1 MSLLFFIIRISLL
14 GGLFFYV
21 GKRLLVDTEIPAPW
35 RKRLLLLFALCCLS
49 VPFTILSRYFSA
61 TVGQTLGWVSFFWMA
76 IAGLMM
82 LGLLVV
88 DILVLLFTGSHL
100 LHKRIRAK
108 SPPPPATNSD
118 LAHANTQALSRRRFL
133 RRITSGGVALSAST
147 LSARGAVKTLQTPPV
162 ITQPIAL
169 RRLPTSMDGFSI
181 LQISDLH
188 IGNTIGEAYV
198 SAVVDAVN
206 AAKPDLIVMTGD
218 MVDGSVEGLRSHAAP
233 LARLQ
238 AVHGVYFTT
247 GNHEYYSGVE
257 PWLVHLRE
265 LGIRVLRNERV
276 RIGDEQ
282 HSFDLAGIDDY
293 GAGRWAGHGPDI
305 ASALA
310 GRDDSRE
317 LVLLAHQPRQVHE
330 AKKYG
335 VGLQLSGHTHGG
347 QIWPWHYLV
356 KAQQGGLLA
365 GLSVHE
371 ETQLYISSGTG
382 YWGPPVRIL
391 SRSEITRI
399 VLRATPDS
407 TAPAHVPG

>member
-1 MSLLFFIIRISLL
+1 MLFFIIRISFL

-61 TVGQTLGWVSFFWMA
+61 TVGQTLGWLSFFWMA

-88 DILVLLFTGSHL
+88 DLLLLVFTGTRL
-100 LHKRIRAK
+100 LHQKIRPAT
-108 SPPPPATNSD
+108 PLATNSE
-118 LAHANTQALSRRRFL
+118 LAHSSTQALSRRRFL
-133 RRITSGGVALSAST
+133 RRVTGGGVALSATT
-147 LSARGAVKTLQTPPV
+147 LSARGTMKTLQTPPV

-169 RRLPTSMDGFSI
+169 RRLDASMDGFSI

-206 AAKPDLIVMTGD
+206 AAKPDLIVITGD
-218 MVDGSVEGLRSHAAP
+218 MVDGSVEGLREHAAP
-233 LARLQ
+233 LARLE
-238 AVHGVYFTT
+238 AVHGVYFAT

-293 GAGRWAGHGPDI
+293 SAGRWPGHGPDI
-305 ASALA
+305 AAALA

-317 LVLLAHQPRQVHE
+317 LILLAHQPRQVHE

-347 QIWPWHYLV
+347 QIWPWHYLA

-365 GLSVHE
+365 GLSIHD

-399 VLRATPDS
+399 VLRATSDS
-407 TAPAHVPG
+407 TAPAVVPG